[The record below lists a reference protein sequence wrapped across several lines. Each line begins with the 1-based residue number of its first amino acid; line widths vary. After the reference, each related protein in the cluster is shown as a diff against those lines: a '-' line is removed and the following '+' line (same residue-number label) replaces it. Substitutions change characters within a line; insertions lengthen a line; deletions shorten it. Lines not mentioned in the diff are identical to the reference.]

1 MLQSGQTR
9 LPEINLDSVE
19 GLLYSRSTLPTL
31 IHCLP
36 EDDLDLYKREMS
48 LNKLDWRNPV
58 GVHTFVFLRKCVKPK
73 GTFWTCVFFP
83 LGSTYVSPRFC
94 IFSARFH
101 ISSTRILIFFSACF
115 LIFSLTNASSLLPVN
130 TLFSQNSHFL
140 VRFHIFWT
148 VSTFFFL
155 VCKIIIHIRDKK
167 KLFNTLGMHMI
178 V

>member
-101 ISSTRILIFFSACF
+101 ISSTRLLIFFC
-115 LIFSLTNASSLLPVN
+115 LLPHFFSHRCLN
-130 TLFSQNSHFL
+130 ISPIYTFFQSDCCLLTLCS
-140 VRFHIFWT
+140 VKIHIFWS
-148 VSTFFFL
+148 VSTFFG
-155 VCKIIIHIRDKK
+155 
-167 KLFNTLGMHMI
+167 LFPHFFF
-178 V
+178 